1 MRDVVILAVSGRL
14 GLRTLAQLCFTI
26 EGVVFAFVSKAVLCQ
41 VLVHSDLD
49 LVFLIGIKH
58 EFYLAE
64 CLKAVQSNLMKLV
77 QRDYLSWMI
86 LV

>member
-1 MRDVVILAVSGRL
+1 MRDIVILAVSGRL

-49 LVFLIGIKH
+49 LVFLIGIKPK
-58 EFYLAE
+58 ERRAI
-64 CLKAVQSNLMKLV
+64 SKLIAKV
-77 QRDYLSWMI
+77 NTYMNSI
-86 LV
+86 LRSA